1 MRQLFLT
8 GRDLASTVG
17 SVIPALCVGRF
28 VMATCGDMEMEM
40 TDDKKKKSRQM
51 VYRTEQENILL
62 KKK

>member
-1 MRQLFLT
+1 MFLT